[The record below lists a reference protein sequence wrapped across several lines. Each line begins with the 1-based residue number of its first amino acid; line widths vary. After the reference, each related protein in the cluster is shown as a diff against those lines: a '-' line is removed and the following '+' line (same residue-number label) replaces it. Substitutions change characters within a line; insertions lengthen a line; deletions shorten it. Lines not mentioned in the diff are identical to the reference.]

1 MLLKVNIQLFW
12 VKLQPRRVDVLKTLE
27 LFTLSTITLY
37 FFLIAMSL
45 KDYSD
50 PEGGHECELP
60 LGFSL
65 FMGQKYYIP
74 VFSV

>member
-12 VKLQPRRVDVLKTLE
+12 VKLQPRRVDVPETLE

-37 FFLIAMSL
+37 FFLITMSL
-45 KDYSD
+45 KDH

-74 VFSV
+74 AFSV